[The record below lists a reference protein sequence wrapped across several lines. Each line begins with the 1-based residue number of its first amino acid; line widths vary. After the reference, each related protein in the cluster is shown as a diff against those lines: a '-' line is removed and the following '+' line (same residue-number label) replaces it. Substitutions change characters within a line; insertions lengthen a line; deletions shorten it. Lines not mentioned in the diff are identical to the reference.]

1 MSTTDKELLLRKY
14 NNTLKIN
21 KKKQP
26 QHKIPFKLKKSKQV
40 VNVPLGGSGH

>member
-14 NNTLKIN
+14 NNIVKIN

-26 QHKIPFKLKKSKQV
+26 QYKISFKLKKSEQV
-40 VNVPLGGSGH
+40 LNVP